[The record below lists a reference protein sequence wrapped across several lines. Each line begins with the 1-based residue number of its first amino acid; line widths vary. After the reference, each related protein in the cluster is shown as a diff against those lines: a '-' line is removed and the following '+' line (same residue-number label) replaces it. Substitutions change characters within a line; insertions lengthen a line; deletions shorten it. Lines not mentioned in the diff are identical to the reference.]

1 MVWQDKHVG
10 EYINDRF
17 ISLRFTSRDD
27 EYKKVRAEYKL
38 KVLPTAL
45 LLNADGTEIERIC
58 GFDGQKDP
66 YIQTFKDFTEGKNT
80 LRVLLSQHKASPDD
94 PEMNY
99 RVAKR
104 YVDRR
109 EEDQAPPYFVKVV
122 ELDPEDEYGHKTEAS
137 YYIAS
142 YEARRNN
149 NSEPI
154 KTFIASNMDEQFLLR
169 SYYDLAYYYMQ
180 IENSDQV
187 IATYEEA
194 LSKKPEHAP
203 LMYSMS
209 SYIFYNKMEDKYA
222 RGVELT
228 NKAMELDSDRAVSGY
243 YYLARYYT
251 NIQAFDKLT
260 ASYEEALK
268 KWPENTTLMNF
279 YAGDIHKNEIKSFYD
294 RGIELIQKALDIRPE
309 GAHLWYTLGW
319 LYFKKGDK
327 EKAVAAAKKA
337 VALMPTLKSYKKA
350 LDLFQKG
357 NRPQ

>member
-122 ELDPEDEYGHKTEAS
+122 GT
-137 YYIAS
+137 
-142 YEARRNN
+142 
-149 NSEPI
+149 
-154 KTFIASNMDEQFLLR
+154 
-169 SYYDLAYYYMQ
+169 
-180 IENSDQV
+180 
-187 IATYEEA
+187 
-194 LSKKPEHAP
+194 
-203 LMYSMS
+203 
-209 SYIFYNKMEDKYA
+209 
-222 RGVELT
+222 
-228 NKAMELDSDRAVSGY
+228 
-243 YYLARYYT
+243 
-251 NIQAFDKLT
+251 
-260 ASYEEALK
+260 
-268 KWPENTTLMNF
+268 
-279 YAGDIHKNEIKSFYD
+279 
-294 RGIELIQKALDIRPE
+294 
-309 GAHLWYTLGW
+309 
-319 LYFKKGDK
+319 
-327 EKAVAAAKKA
+327 
-337 VALMPTLKSYKKA
+337 
-350 LDLFQKG
+350 
-357 NRPQ
+357 